1 MNTNYYN
8 SYKKWQDELSTMIEK
23 NIVELNPELQVISDS
38 IDNETEKI
46 NNLETSQQKIRAS
59 LNEIENLISFKTI
72 E

>member
-46 NNLETSQQKIRAS
+46 NNLETSQQRIRAS

-72 E
+72 D